1 VVLCEIVH
9 GCGDAHDHL
18 TDAGV
23 VDSHGEDSQAP
34 DATAECSYPGEL
46 DPSFGTNGVTRPIFG
61 VADWSAAATSVRI
74 EPNSGKILIAGSY
87 RRRDK
92 MFEECA
98 VVRLTPDGVL
108 DVTFGAGGIA
118 TVAIEQSDCWLEAI
132 VLQAD
137 GKIVGVGGVNGQ
149 DTARTGLVRLD
160 GDGALDTTF
169 GDGGLVIGAP
179 AVTGHAVGAAID
191 SDGKIVVAAQT
202 WDGTEV
208 DSDSFFSTFRYLST
222 GALDPG
228 FGSGGVADAALA
240 HGRDL
245 AADIKVQ
252 ADGKIV
258 VVCVADGP
266 SLLRTEF
273 EAVRY
278 MPDGT
283 LDASFGMDGTLTV
296 GFPEGNREAT
306 AVALASTGQPLM
318 IGPAGGGSTATALVR
333 LESNGSLDETFG
345 AGGQVVSAAAA
356 NQGLVVSPIDQ
367 SIVAAGWQRDEASNT
382 SNVVVARLTS
392 SAELDPTFGTNGIA
406 TAASASPHTQAYDVA
421 IQDDR
426 KIVVVGTR
434 LDYPDSLGVPMD
446 FFAARFCP

>member
-1 VVLCEIVH
+1 
-9 GCGDAHDHL
+9 
-18 TDAGV
+18 
-23 VDSHGEDSQAP
+23 
-34 DATAECSYPGEL
+34 
-46 DPSFGTNGVTRPIFG
+46 
-61 VADWSAAATSVRI
+61 
-74 EPNSGKILIAGSY
+74 
-87 RRRDK
+87 

-258 VVCVADGP
+258 VVGVADGP

-306 AVALASTGQPLM
+306 AVALASTGRPLM
-318 IGPAGGGSTATALVR
+318 IGPAGGGSTATSLVR